1 MIILLDL
8 NYTLVSNSH
17 QKLKPFVRQIEK
29 ETYSF
34 DLLNRIIGKTVILI
48 TARPVMHKDATLQS
62 IKAKMKWQ
70 PEDAYFNEW
79 MRPPPSCKKKILETY
94 IFPKHGANPESYVA
108 IESNPS
114 TRAMYEKQGI
124 VALTRDTVLETFRS
138 KD

>member
-17 QKLKPFVRQIEK
+17 EKLKPFARQIDK

-34 DLLNRIIGKTVILI
+34 DLLNRIKDKTVILI
-48 TARPVMHKDATLQS
+48 TARPKLHKDRTLQS
-62 IKAKMKWQ
+62 IKYKTKWQ
-70 PEDAYFNEW
+70 PQDAYFNEW
-79 MRPPPSCKKKILETY
+79 FLTPPSCKKKILEKY
-94 IFPKHGANPESYVA
+94 IFPKYGANPETYVA

-114 TRAMYEKQGI
+114 TRAMYEKLGI
-124 VALTRDTVLETFRS
+124 VALTKDTVLETFRP